1 MLSKIIKCFVVII
14 FFSCISCEKDILTKD
29 DSLKILSPVD
39 NWTYNSNVDISF
51 SCNILE
57 SNLIWESSIQGDIG
71 RGNNFLRTLI
81 PGVHI
86 ISVVDE
92 YDNTDSVT
100 ITVLEQEQT
109 GDDVYLITDFP
120 YYLKNQSEIKKA
132 GIVSLDGYAEKI
144 QVVRNI
150 ENCLMDENYLQIKDF
165 SIENDLMNLKP
176 LLKKSSRGAMFS
188 NDTKSFYVMN
198 TTTGNSSHEI
208 KANNVYTGKYISVWV
223 CEDANFMLDCL
234 DEIID
239 KLENVI
245 FPRVKQLWGECA
257 DINKDGTCSILFSPS
272 INQEKMAVGFF
283 NSGDFFSND
292 KDIQS
297 KSYNPYSNELDI
309 IYVAVPEKD
318 NKNYSIDSIIATIA
332 HEYTHAITFTNKTW
346 KSLQRGQNNF
356 IREEIFLDEGWS
368 HLSETLV
375 GYGVSGGNSD
385 FIKYY
390 LNNMPYY
397 SFCKNDYLGRNDS
410 VGQRGAICLFL
421 YWLFNKAGGIEY
433 GDNKIDYIDK
443 GGIKFLRSMIN
454 SDKTGWDY
462 IGEFFGKSTDSLFL
476 EFSKE
481 IMNTEN
487 SFVLSSNKKDPLTN
501 ELLLPEI
508 NYNTINY
515 NINKILP
522 YSITPFIIDIY
533 EDFYLDGI
541 NLKGTIFLYLRKI

>member
-1 MLSKIIKCFVVII
+1 MLNKIIKCFVVIL
-14 FFSCISCEKDILTKD
+14 FFSCISCEKDILTKE
-29 DSLKILSPVD
+29 DSLKILIPVN
-39 NWTYNSNVDISF
+39 NWTYNSNVEISF

-57 SNLIWESSIQGDIG
+57 SNLIWKSSLQGEIG
-71 RGNNFLRTLI
+71 RDNNFIRTLT

-86 ISVVDE
+86 ISVIDV

-100 ITVLEQEQT
+100 INVLEQELT
-109 GDDVYLITDFP
+109 SDDVYLITDFP
-120 YYLKNQSEIKKA
+120 YYLKNEGKIKKA
-132 GIVSLDGYAEKI
+132 GIISLDGVAENI
-144 QVVRNI
+144 QVGGNFDNTFI
-150 ENCLMDENYLQIKDF
+150 NENYLQIKDF

-176 LLKKSSRGAMFS
+176 LLKKSSRGAMFL

-208 KANNVYTGKYISVWV
+208 KANNVYTGKYISVWL

-245 FPRVKQLWGECA
+245 FPRVKQLWGDCA
-257 DINKDGTCSILFSPS
+257 DINKDGTCSILFSS
-272 INQEKMAVGFF
+272 TINQEKTAVGFF
-283 NSGDFFSND
+283 NTGDFFSND

-346 KSLQRGQNNF
+346 KSLQSGQNIF
-356 IREEIFLDEGWS
+356 LREEIFLDEGWS

-375 GYGVSGGNSD
+375 GYGVSGGNND
-385 FIKYY
+385 FIEYY
-390 LNNMPYY
+390 LNNMSYY

-433 GDNKIDYIDK
+433 DDNKIDYIDK
-443 GGIKFLRSMIN
+443 GGIKFLRSMIT
-454 SDKTGWDY
+454 SDITGWDC
-462 IGEFFGKSTDSLFL
+462 IGEFFEKSTDSLFL

-481 IMNTEN
+481 IMNTEK
-487 SFVLSSNKKDPLTN
+487 SFVFSLNKKDPLTN
-501 ELLLPEI
+501 ELFLPEI
-508 NYNTINY
+508 NCNTINY

-522 YSITPFIIDIY
+522 YSITPFIIDIN
-533 EDFYLDGI
+533 EDFYVDGT
-541 NLKGTIFLYLRKI
+541 NLKGTMFLYLRKI